1 MNRPILRILRRAAA
15 IVPLA
20 AGTALAQTAPP
31 APPAAPRID
40 ATASY
45 SAFQAIA
52 NLNIF
57 NSARVGWVAE
67 GAQPHVDT
75 ISLVGTM
82 ESDQG
87 RLVFFDS
94 NDPAFR
100 TALREGEKIAEFTV
114 TQIDPAGI
122 RLSRDSKQ
130 YSMAMGQQLRRPPGG
145 DWELGTAPRPEGGAA
160 AFQTPGP
167 SVPADAKAQEM
178 IQQRLQSLKQ

>member
-20 AGTALAQTAPP
+20 AGAALAQVAPT

-40 ATASY
+40 ATATY

-145 DWELGTAPRPEGGAA
+145 DWELGAAPPGQGAA
-160 AFQTPGP
+160 AASLEPNSAEP
-167 SVPADAKAQEM
+167 SNAVLLKM
-178 IQQRLQSLKQ
+178 LQRRQQSLKQ

>member
-1 MNRPILRILRRAAA
+1 MNRTILRILRRAAA

-20 AGTALAQTAPP
+20 AGAALAQVAPT

-40 ATASY
+40 ATATY

-114 TQIDPAGI
+114 TRIDPAGI

-145 DWELGTAPRPEGGAA
+145 DWELGAAPPGQGAA
-160 AFQTPGP
+160 AASLEPNSAEP
-167 SVPADAKAQEM
+167 SNAVLLKM
-178 IQQRLQSLKQ
+178 LQRRQQSLKQ

>member
-1 MNRPILRILRRAAA
+1 MNRPILSILRRAAA
-15 IVPLA
+15 AIPLA
-20 AGTALAQTAPP
+20 AGAVLAPAAPP
-31 APPAAPRID
+31 APAAAPRID

-67 GAQPHVDT
+67 GAQPRVDT

-114 TQIDPAGI
+114 TRIDSAGI
-122 RLSRDSKQ
+122 RLSQDSKQ

-145 DWELGTAPRPEGGAA
+145 NWELGTAPRGAETTGA
-160 AFQTPGP
+160 SLEP
-167 SVPADAKAQEM
+167 SSAEPSNAVLLKM
-178 IQQRLQSLKQ
+178 LQRRQQSLKQ